1 MERFL
6 DYSLQVLKRFTEG
19 KGRNL
24 GLILA
29 FFARCDVYPTPP
41 PPLQLWNSDKNQ
53 VKFQLKFWYFQV
65 KFGQ

>member
-6 DYSLQVLKRFTEG
+6 DYSLQVLKRLTEG

-29 FFARCDVYPTPP
+29 FFARCDV
-41 PPLQLWNSDKNQ
+41 
-53 VKFQLKFWYFQV
+53 
-65 KFGQ
+65 